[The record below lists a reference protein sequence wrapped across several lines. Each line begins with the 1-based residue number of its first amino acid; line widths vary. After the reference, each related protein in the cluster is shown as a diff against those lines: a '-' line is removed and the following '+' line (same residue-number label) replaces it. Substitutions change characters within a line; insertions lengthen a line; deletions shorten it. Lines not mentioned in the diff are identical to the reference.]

1 MESFYSKSYIF
12 LLPHT
17 NNISGVYPLVVSRIL
32 HKFRSFMKMKLYQSI
47 SVISIILSAIMT
59 SNTHATGAGDNTKAV
74 NAIAAVNQQLE
85 IALSTADPAKATSIY
100 TRDGQLLPPNSK
112 IISGTDNIYAYWQAA
127 FTAGVKGAELETIEL
142 DIQGDTAIEIGRYV
156 IHGEEKKLID
166 EGKYLI
172 YWKKEGKNWKYH
184 RDMWSSVLA
193 PQ

>member
-1 MESFYSKSYIF
+1 MCIYI
-12 LLPHT
+12 
-17 NNISGVYPLVVSRIL
+17 SRIL
-32 HKFRSFMKMKLYQSI
+32 HKFRSFMRMKLYQSI
-47 SVISIILSAIMT
+47 SAISILLSLILT
-59 SNTHATGAGDNTKAV
+59 SNVHASGKGDHTKAV
-74 NAIAAVNQQLE
+74 DAIAAVNQQLE
-85 IALSTADPAKATSIY
+85 VALSTADPAKATSIY

-142 DIQGDTAIEIGRYV
+142 NIQGDTAVEIGSYV
-156 IHGEEKKLID
+156 LHGEEKMLID

-172 YWKKEGKNWKYH
+172 YWKKEGTNWKYH